1 SSLESVSIP
10 DSVESIGDYAFDG
23 CSSLQSV
30 VIGGSVTSIGYR
42 AFSGC
47 SSLESVSIPD
57 SVKSIGD
64 GAFEDCSSLQSVVIP
79 DSVTYIGYRAFSGC
93 SSLQSVVIPDSV
105 TSIGGNAFWPVV
117 FLDLFDQELDQTAE
131 NLAGRSFEG
140 FDGTLQEVGERFSS
154 GGLTY
159 EVLPADPVALA
170 VAGFDGEPPSALEI
184 PASVSYGGSDA
195 PVVSIRLNAFS
206 GCSSLQSVVIP
217 DSVESIG
224 VQAFSGCSSLQS
236 VDIGDSVTFIG
247 DSAFDYGFYDKEDL
261 LEDASDIRGFVYVL
275 SDERFVRSAQTV
287 GVPSAAGG
295 LVYDGKSQTG
305 VPSGEGYTVANGK
318 AKDAG
323 SYTATLTLKDGYE
336 WSDGSTGF
344 MTVEWSIAKAVLT
357 ATYAGETVK
366 EGSEPAYAVVVTGFV
381 SGEDASTAAGY
392 SAPTVSC
399 SDLSVGRHTLTP
411 SGGSADNYSFRYV
424 PGVLTVAADKVASA
438 PSARS
443 PTYSGMSQTGVP
455 SGEGYSVAC
464 GDATDAGSY
473 TAVLTLKDGY
483 TWSDGTAGTKYVRW
497 SMSKAVLTAGY
508 VSEAVVEGYA
518 PDYQVV
524 VTGFVGGE
532 DASTAAGYSAP
543 TVSCSDPSVGRHT
556 LTPSGGSADN
566 YSFRYVP
573 GTLEV
578 TAAKAEAQVGDRFKV
593 SGLIYEVASLEPGS
607 VSLVGH
613 TVALSELSVPSSVA
627 YAGRDFPVG
636 SVGEK
641 AFYGCGTLA
650 SLDLGSVGSV
660 GFKAF
665 ANCSALTALTVP
677 ESVREIGG
685 YAFYGCGIESLD
697 VRGDGVVLGRSAFS
711 ECRGM
716 SSVTF
721 SGSGAAIGEN
731 AFYKNVG
738 LSSLD
743 LSGAASIG
751 TKAFPYCYGLESLT
765 VPGGVSDVGA
775 YAFYKCSGLK
785 ALVAEEGVGKILPS
799 AFSECTALESVSLP
813 ESLTYVGENAFYRL
827 RFADQYGN
835 ALEPTAKNLRGHDF
849 ARSGK
854 VLRMEAGP
862 GDVSGFSAGGISY
875 AVTSAETVK
884 VTGYEGAAS
893 AVPSAVEYGGRTY
906 AVTEVGSSALLRCST
921 LTSADLS
928 NVRDLGFKALGNCTG
943 ITEIAFGDGLRSI
956 GDYAL
961 YGLTFYD
968 GETRLK
974 ATPDNLRGHVF
985 AGDGGRL
992 YLVS

>member
-1 SSLESVSIP
+1 
-10 DSVESIGDYAFDG
+10 
-23 CSSLQSV
+23 
-30 VIGGSVTSIGYR
+30 
-42 AFSGC
+42 
-47 SSLESVSIPD
+47 
-57 SVKSIGD
+57 
-64 GAFEDCSSLQSVVIP
+64 
-79 DSVTYIGYRAFSGC
+79 
-93 SSLQSVVIPDSV
+93 
-105 TSIGGNAFWPVV
+105 
-117 FLDLFDQELDQTAE
+117 
-131 NLAGRSFEG
+131 
-140 FDGTLQEVGERFSS
+140 
-154 GGLTY
+154 
-159 EVLPADPVALA
+159 
-170 VAGFDGEPPSALEI
+170 
-184 PASVSYGGSDA
+184 
-195 PVVSIRLNAFS
+195 
-206 GCSSLQSVVIP
+206 
-217 DSVESIG
+217 
-224 VQAFSGCSSLQS
+224 
-236 VDIGDSVTFIG
+236 
-247 DSAFDYGFYDKEDL
+247 
-261 LEDASDIRGFVYVL
+261 
-275 SDERFVRSAQTV
+275 
-287 GVPSAAGG
+287 
-295 LVYDGKSQTG
+295 
-305 VPSGEGYTVANGK
+305 
-318 AKDAG
+318 
-323 SYTATLTLKDGYE
+323 
-336 WSDGSTGF
+336 
-344 MTVEWSIAKAVLT
+344 M
-357 ATYAGETVK
+357 
-366 EGSEPAYAVVVTGFV
+366 
-381 SGEDASTAAGY
+381 
-392 SAPTVSC
+392 
-399 SDLSVGRHTLTP
+399 
-411 SGGSADNYSFRYV
+411 
-424 PGVLTVAADKVASA
+424 
-438 PSARS
+438 
-443 PTYSGMSQTGVP
+443 
-455 SGEGYSVAC
+455 
-464 GDATDAGSY
+464 
-473 TAVLTLKDGY
+473 
-483 TWSDGTAGTKYVRW
+483 
-497 SMSKAVLTAGY
+497 
-508 VSEAVVEGYA
+508 
-518 PDYQVV
+518 
-524 VTGFVGGE
+524 
-532 DASTAAGYSAP
+532 
-543 TVSCSDPSVGRHT
+543 
-556 LTPSGGSADN
+556 
-566 YSFRYVP
+566 
-573 GTLEV
+573 
-578 TAAKAEAQVGDRFKV
+578 
-593 SGLIYEVASLEPGS
+593 
-607 VSLVGH
+607 
-613 TVALSELSVPSSVA
+613 ALSELSVPSSVA

-928 NVRDLGFKALGNCTG
+928 NVRDLGFKPSGTAP
-943 ITEIAFGDGLRSI
+943 A
-956 GDYAL
+956 
-961 YGLTFYD
+961 
-968 GETRLK
+968 
-974 ATPDNLRGHVF
+974 
-985 AGDGGRL
+985 
-992 YLVS
+992 